1 MPGQQENFMGGKNR
15 EQREI
20 ARLEKASAFHNHK
33 YYFAIL
39 IVVLTIVY
47 IVDEL
52 TSSVRGAVDSFTICD
67 LFHTTFGTPEYD
79 KASGT
84 LGLVTTACYLI
95 YLVSP
100 FYKSLADKY
109 GRRLFL
115 IINTLG
121 MGVGMLVSVLSRNIA
136 LYLAGVVIMTFFTPN
151 DVQVIY
157 LMECA
162 PKQHRGKLCSITK
175 GIALIS
181 VSLLGLGVKL
191 FVSRDDPS
199 TWRNVYI
206 IPIILAFVIG
216 IAAIFFVKET
226 PVFTQKRLAYLKAG
240 EAERKAMDE
249 AEKAAAEQENKNN
262 GVICAFRFIFRN
274 RQTRYI
280 AIVALLMAF
289 ATGYTGKY
297 QNMIEVGVAKGAITS
312 DGADLILMFYPL
324 INGIFTLF
332 GGFLTDTLGRK
343 RSALILG
350 LWAALGLGVF
360 AWGCSAELSPWITG
374 FAYGF
379 SIAGLWSISDMIYF
393 VITSESSPTEIRA
406 SVVGSMQLLGMVGT
420 GLNMVYNNVV
430 TMIAGS
436 MNLPFVLTASYLP
449 LMAISLII
457 MMWKVKETKDVDLDN
472 VRADAL

>member
-1 MPGQQENFMGGKNR
+1 MNSKNR

-20 ARLEKASAFHNHK
+20 ARLEKAQKFHRAK
-33 YYFAIL
+33 YYFIIL
-39 IVVLTIVY
+39 MIVLTVVY

-52 TSSVRGAVDSFTICD
+52 ASNIRGTVASFTICD
-67 LFHTTFGTPEYD
+67 LFNTTFGTPEYD

-84 LGLVTTACYLI
+84 LDLVTTACYLI

-100 FYKSLADKY
+100 FYKALADKY

-121 MGVGMLVSVLSRNIA
+121 MGVGMLISIISHNIA
-136 LYLAGVVIMTFFTPN
+136 LYLVGVVLMTFFTPN

-162 PKQHRGKLCSITK
+162 PKQHRAKLCSITK

-181 VSLLGLGVKL
+181 VSLLGLFVKL
-191 FVSRDDPS
+191 FVDRNEPG

-206 IPIILAFVIG
+206 IPIILAFAIG
-216 IAAIFFVKET
+216 IAAIFLVKET
-226 PVFTQKRLAYLKAG
+226 PVFTKKRLEYLKAND
-240 EAERKAMDE
+240 EERKALSAADKAE
-249 AEKAAAEQENKNN
+249 AEKEQSVSVPAAFK
-262 GVICAFRFIFRN
+262 FIFKN
-274 RQTRYI
+274 KQTRYI
-280 AIVALLMAF
+280 AIVAVLMAF
-289 ATGYTGKY
+289 ATGYTGKF
-297 QNMIEVGVAKGAITS
+297 QNMIEVGVARGAITTS
-312 DGADLILMFYPL
+312 GSETILMFYPL
-324 INGIFTLF
+324 INGVFTLI
-332 GGFLTDTLGRK
+332 GGFLTDALGRK
-343 RSALILG
+343 KSALILG

-360 AWGCSAELSPWITG
+360 AWGCSAELDPYITG

-393 VITSESSPTEIRA
+393 VITSESTPTQIRA

-420 GLNMVYNNVV
+420 GLNMVYNGVV
-430 TMIAGS
+430 TLIAGS
-436 MNLPFVLTASYLP
+436 MNLPFVLTVSYLP
-449 LMAISLII
+449 LMAVSLLI

-472 VRADAL
+472 VVI

>member
-1 MPGQQENFMGGKNR
+1 MNSKNR

-20 ARLEKASAFHNHK
+20 ARLEKAQKFHRAK
-33 YYFAIL
+33 YYFIIL
-39 IVVLTIVY
+39 IIVLTVVY

-52 TSSVRGAVDSFTICD
+52 ASNIRGTVASFTICD
-67 LFHTTFGTPEYD
+67 LFNTTFGTPEYD

-84 LGLVTTACYLI
+84 LDLVTTACYLI

-100 FYKSLADKY
+100 FYKALADKY

-121 MGVGMLVSVLSRNIA
+121 MGVGMLISIISHNIA
-136 LYLAGVVIMTFFTPN
+136 LYLVGVVLMTFFTPN

-162 PKQHRGKLCSITK
+162 PKQHRAKLCSITK

-181 VSLLGLGVKL
+181 VSLLGLFVKL
-191 FVSRDDPS
+191 FVDRNEPG

-206 IPIILAFVIG
+206 IPIILAFAIG
-216 IAAIFFVKET
+216 IAAIFLVKET
-226 PVFTQKRLAYLKAG
+226 PVFTKKRLEYLKAND
-240 EAERKAMDE
+240 EERKALSAADKAE
-249 AEKAAAEQENKNN
+249 AEKEQSVSVPAAFK
-262 GVICAFRFIFRN
+262 FIFKN
-274 RQTRYI
+274 KQTRYI
-280 AIVALLMAF
+280 AIVAVLMAF
-289 ATGYTGKY
+289 ATGYTGKF
-297 QNMIEVGVAKGAITS
+297 QNMIEVGVARGAITTS
-312 DGADLILMFYPL
+312 GSETILMFYPL
-324 INGIFTLF
+324 INGVFTLI
-332 GGFLTDTLGRK
+332 GGFLTDALGRK
-343 RSALILG
+343 KSALILG

-360 AWGCSAELSPWITG
+360 AWGCSAELDPYITG

-393 VITSESSPTEIRA
+393 VITSESTPTQIRA

-420 GLNMVYNNVV
+420 GLNMVYNGVV
-430 TMIAGS
+430 TLIAGS
-436 MNLPFVLTASYLP
+436 MNLPFVLTVSYLP
-449 LMAISLII
+449 LMAISLLI

-472 VRADAL
+472 VVI

>member
-1 MPGQQENFMGGKNR
+1 MKKINR

-20 ARLEKASAFHNHK
+20 AKLEKAEKFHNAK
-33 YYFAIL
+33 YYFIIL
-39 IVVLTIVY
+39 VVVLTIVY

-52 TSSVRGAVDSFTICD
+52 ASNVRGTVSSFTICD
-67 LFHTTFGTPEYD
+67 LFNTTFGSPEYD

-84 LGLVTTACYLI
+84 LDLVTMAGYLI

-100 FYKSLADKY
+100 FYKTLADKY

-121 MGVGMLVSVLSRNIA
+121 MGVGMLVSIISHNIP
-136 LYLAGVVIMTFFTPN
+136 LYILGTVIMTFFTPN

-162 PKQHRGKLCSITK
+162 PKQHRAKLCSITK

-181 VSLLGLGVKL
+181 VSLLGLFVKM
-191 FVSRDDPS
+191 FVDRDNPG

-216 IAAIFFVKET
+216 IAAIFLVKET
-226 PVFTQKRLAYLKAG
+226 PVFTKKRLEYLKASD
-240 EAERKAMDE
+240 EERKAKAA
-249 AEKAAAEQENKNN
+249 AEKAAAEKEQSVSVL
-262 GVICAFRFIFRN
+262 GAFKYIFSN

-280 AIVALLMAF
+280 AIVAVLMAIS
-289 ATGYTGKY
+289 TGYTGKF
-297 QNMIEVGVAKGAITS
+297 QNMIEVGVAKGAIS
-312 DGADLILMFYPL
+312 ASGSEIILMFYPL

-332 GGFLTDTLGRK
+332 GGFLTDALGRK
-343 RSALILG
+343 KSALILG
-350 LWAALGLGVF
+350 LWAALGLGAF
-360 AWGCSAELSPWITG
+360 AVGCSMDLNPYVTG

-393 VITSESSPTEIRA
+393 VITSESTPTEIRA
-406 SVVGSMQLLGMVGT
+406 SVVGSMQLLGMFGT
-420 GLNMVYNNVV
+420 GLNMAYNAVV
-430 TMIAGS
+430 TMMAGS
-436 MNLPFVLTASYLP
+436 MNLPFVLTVSYLP
-449 LMAISLII
+449 LMAVSLII

-472 VRADAL
+472 VQVNAL

>member
-1 MPGQQENFMGGKNR
+1 MNSKSR

-20 ARLEKASAFHNHK
+20 ARLEKAQKFHRAKN
-33 YYFAIL
+33 YFIIL

-52 TSSVRGAVDSFTICD
+52 ASNIRGTVASFTICD
-67 LFHTTFGTPEYD
+67 LFNTTFGTPEYD

-84 LGLVTTACYLI
+84 LDLVTTACYLI

-100 FYKSLADKY
+100 FYKALADKY

-121 MGVGMLVSVLSRNIA
+121 MGVGMLISIISHNIA
-136 LYLAGVVIMTFFTPN
+136 LYLVGVVLMTFFTPN

-162 PKQHRGKLCSITK
+162 PKQHRAKLCSITK

-181 VSLLGLGVKL
+181 VSLLGLFVKL
-191 FVSRDDPS
+191 FVDRNEPG

-206 IPIILAFVIG
+206 IPIILAFAIG
-216 IAAIFFVKET
+216 IAAIFLVKET
-226 PVFTQKRLAYLKAG
+226 PVFTKKRLEYLKAND
-240 EAERKAMDE
+240 EERKALSAADKAE
-249 AEKAAAEQENKNN
+249 AEKEQSVSVPAAFK
-262 GVICAFRFIFRN
+262 FIFKN
-274 RQTRYI
+274 KQTRYI
-280 AIVALLMAF
+280 AIVAVLMAF
-289 ATGYTGKY
+289 ATGYTGKF
-297 QNMIEVGVAKGAITS
+297 QNMIEVGVARGAITTS
-312 DGADLILMFYPL
+312 GSETILMFYPL
-324 INGIFTLF
+324 INGVFTLI
-332 GGFLTDTLGRK
+332 GGFLTDALGRK
-343 RSALILG
+343 KSALILG

-360 AWGCSAELSPWITG
+360 AWGCSAELDPYITG

-393 VITSESSPTEIRA
+393 VITSESTPTQIRA

-420 GLNMVYNNVV
+420 GLNMVYNGVV
-430 TMIAGS
+430 TLIAGS
-436 MNLPFVLTASYLP
+436 MNLPFVLTISYLP
-449 LMAISLII
+449 LMAISLLI

-472 VRADAL
+472 IVISE

>member
-1 MPGQQENFMGGKNR
+1 MEKTNR
-15 EQREI
+15 ELREI
-20 ARLEKASAFHNHK
+20 ARLEKEQKFHNAK
-33 YYFAIL
+33 NYFIIL
-39 IVVLTIVY
+39 VIVLTIVY

-52 TSSVRGAVDSFTICD
+52 ASNVRGTVSSFTICD
-67 LFHTTFGTPEYD
+67 LFNTTFGSPEYD

-84 LGLVTTACYLI
+84 LDLVTMAGYLI

-121 MGVGMLVSVLSRNIA
+121 MGVGMLVSIISHNIP
-136 LYLAGVVIMTFFTPN
+136 LYILGTVIMTFFTPN

-157 LMECA
+157 IMECA
-162 PKQHRGKLCSITK
+162 PKQHRAKLCSITK

-181 VSLLGLGVKL
+181 VSLLGLLVKM
-191 FVSRDDPS
+191 FVDRDNPG
-199 TWRNVYI
+199 TWRYVYLA
-206 IPIILAFVIG
+206 PTILAFVIG
-216 IAAIFFVKET
+216 LLAIFLVRET
-226 PVFTQKRLAYLKAG
+226 PVFTKQRLEYLKSS
-240 EAERKAMDE
+240 EEERRAKDA
-249 AEKAAAEQENKNN
+249 AQKAAQENEQNVSVM
-262 GVICAFRFIFRN
+262 GAFKYIFSN
-274 RQTRYI
+274 KQTRFI
-280 AIVALLMAF
+280 AIVAILMAIS
-289 ATGYTGKY
+289 TGYTGKF
-297 QNMIEVGVAKGAITS
+297 QNMIEVGVAKGAITES
-312 DGADLILMFYPL
+312 GSEIILMFYPL

-332 GGFLTDTLGRK
+332 GGFLTDALGRK
-343 RSALILG
+343 KSALILG

-360 AWGCSAELSPWITG
+360 AWGCSAELDPYITG

-393 VITSESSPTEIRA
+393 VITSESTPTGIRA
-406 SVVGSMQLLGMVGT
+406 SVVGSMQLLGMFGT
-420 GLNMVYNNVV
+420 GLNMAYNALV

-436 MNLPFVLTASYLP
+436 MNLPFVLTVSYLP

-472 VRADAL
+472 VQVNAL

>member
-1 MPGQQENFMGGKNR
+1 MNQTNR

-20 ARLEKASAFHNHK
+20 AKLEKAEKFHNAK
-33 YYFAIL
+33 NYFIIL
-39 IVVLTIVY
+39 IIVLTIVY

-52 TSSVRGAVDSFTICD
+52 ASNVRGTVSSFTICD
-67 LFHTTFGTPEYD
+67 LFHTTFGSPEYD

-84 LGLVTTACYLI
+84 LDLVTMAGYLI
-95 YLVSP
+95 YLISP

-121 MGVGMLVSVLSRNIA
+121 MGVGMLVSIISHNIP
-136 LYLAGVVIMTFFTPN
+136 LYILGTVIMTFFTPN

-162 PKQHRGKLCSITK
+162 PKQHRAKLCSITK

-181 VSLLGLGVKL
+181 VSLLGFLVKI
-191 FVSRDDPS
+191 FVDRDNPG
-199 TWRNVYI
+199 TWRYVYA
-206 IPIILAFVIG
+206 IPIILAFSIG
-216 IAAIFFVKET
+216 ILAIFLVKET
-226 PVFTQKRLAYLKAG
+226 PVFTKQRLEYLRAG
-240 EAERKAMDE
+240 EEERKA
-249 AEKAAAEQENKNN
+249 KAAAKKAAEEKEQSVSVM
-262 GVICAFRFIFRN
+262 GAFKYIFTT
-274 RQTRYI
+274 RQTRFI
-280 AIVALLMAF
+280 AIVAILMAIS
-289 ATGYTGKY
+289 TGYTGKF
-297 QNMIEVGVAKGAITS
+297 QNMIEVGVAKGAITES
-312 DGADLILMFYPL
+312 GSEIILMFYPL

-332 GGFLTDTLGRK
+332 GGFLTDALGRK
-343 RSALILG
+343 KSALILG

-360 AWGCSAELSPWITG
+360 AWGCSAELDPYITG

-393 VITSESSPTEIRA
+393 VITSESTPTEIRA
-406 SVVGSMQLLGMVGT
+406 SVVGSMQLLGMFGT
-420 GLNMVYNNVV
+420 GLNMAYNAVV

-436 MNLPFVLTASYLP
+436 MNLPFVLTVSYLP
-449 LMAISLII
+449 LMAVSLII

-472 VRADAL
+472 VQASAL

>member
-1 MPGQQENFMGGKNR
+1 MGVKTK
-15 EQREI
+15 EQKEI
-20 ARLEKASAFHNHK
+20 EQLEKAQSFHKSKN
-33 YYFAIL
+33 YFIIL

-52 TSSVRGAVDSFTICD
+52 ASNVRGTVDSFTICD
-67 LFHTTFGTPEYD
+67 LFNTTFGTPEYD

-121 MGVGMLVSVLSRNIA
+121 MGVGMLVSIISHNIG
-136 LYLAGVVIMTFFTPN
+136 LYLVGVVIMTFFTPN

-157 LMECA
+157 IMECA
-162 PKQHRGKLCSITK
+162 PKQHRAKLCSITK

-181 VSLLGLGVKL
+181 VSLLGLFVKL
-191 FVSRDDPS
+191 FVDRNNPG

-216 IAAIFFVKET
+216 IAAIFLIRET
-226 PVFTQKRLAYLKAG
+226 PVFTKKRLEYLKLSA
-240 EAERKAMDE
+240 EERKAKD
-249 AEKAAAEQENKNN
+249 AAEQAEVSKESASVMN
-262 GVICAFRFIFRN
+262 AFKYIFKTK
-274 RQTRYI
+274 QTRYI
-280 AIVALLMAF
+280 AIVAVLMSF
-289 ATGYTGKY
+289 ATGYTGKF
-297 QNMIEVGVAKGAITS
+297 QNMIEVGVARNAITPAGS
-312 DGADLILMFYPL
+312 ETILMFYPI
-324 INGIFTLF
+324 INGIFTLI
-332 GGFLTDTLGRK
+332 GGFLTDALGRK
-343 RSALILG
+343 KSALILG

-360 AWGCSAELSPWITG
+360 AWGCSSELNPYITG

-379 SIAGLWSISDMIYF
+379 SIAGLWSISDMLFF
-393 VITSESSPTEIRA
+393 VITSESTPTGIRA
-406 SVVGSMQLLGMVGT
+406 SVVGSMQLLGMVGV

-430 TMIAGS
+430 TLMAGS
-436 MNLPFVLTASYLP
+436 MNLPFVLTVSYLP
-449 LMAISLII
+449 LMAISLLI
-457 MMWKVKETKDVDLDN
+457 MMWKVKETRDVDLDN
-472 VRADAL
+472 VEISG

>member
-1 MPGQQENFMGGKNR
+1 MNKTNR

-20 ARLEKASAFHNHK
+20 ARLEKAEKFHNAK
-33 YYFAIL
+33 NYFIIL

-52 TSSVRGAVDSFTICD
+52 ASNVRGTVSSFTICD
-67 LFHTTFGTPEYD
+67 LFHTTFGSPEYD

-84 LGLVTTACYLI
+84 LDLVTMAGYLI
-95 YLVSP
+95 YLISP

-121 MGVGMLVSVLSRNIA
+121 MGVGMLVSIISHNIP
-136 LYLAGVVIMTFFTPN
+136 LYILGTVIMTFFTPN

-162 PKQHRGKLCSITK
+162 PKQHRAKLCSITK

-181 VSLLGLGVKL
+181 VSLLGFLVKM
-191 FVSRDDPS
+191 FVDRDNPG
-199 TWRNVYI
+199 TWRYVYA
-206 IPIILAFVIG
+206 IPIILAFSIG
-216 IAAIFFVKET
+216 ILAIFLVRET
-226 PVFTQKRLAYLKAG
+226 PVFTKQRLEYLRAG
-240 EAERKAMDE
+240 EEERKA
-249 AEKAAAEQENKNN
+249 KAAAKKAAEEKEQSVSVM
-262 GVICAFRFIFRN
+262 GAFKYIFTT

-280 AIVALLMAF
+280 AFVAILMAIS
-289 ATGYTGKY
+289 TGYTGKF
-297 QNMIEVGVAKGAITS
+297 QNMIEVGVTKGAITES
-312 DGADLILMFYPL
+312 GSEIILMFYPL

-332 GGFLTDTLGRK
+332 GGFLTDALGRK
-343 RSALILG
+343 KSALILG

-360 AWGCSAELSPWITG
+360 AWGCSAELDPYITG

-393 VITSESSPTEIRA
+393 VITSESTPTEIRA
-406 SVVGSMQLLGMVGT
+406 SVVGSMQLLGMFGT
-420 GLNMVYNNVV
+420 GLNMAYNAVV

-436 MNLPFVLTASYLP
+436 MNLPFVLTVSYLP

-472 VRADAL
+472 VQVNAL

>member
-1 MPGQQENFMGGKNR
+1 MNKTNR

-20 ARLEKASAFHNHK
+20 ARLEKAEKFHNAK
-33 YYFAIL
+33 NYFIIL

-52 TSSVRGAVDSFTICD
+52 ASNVRGTVSSFTICD
-67 LFHTTFGTPEYD
+67 LFHTTFGSPEYD

-84 LGLVTTACYLI
+84 LDLVTMAGYLI
-95 YLVSP
+95 YLISP
-100 FYKSLADKY
+100 FYKTLADKY

-121 MGVGMLVSVLSRNIA
+121 MGVGMLVSIISHNIP
-136 LYLAGVVIMTFFTPN
+136 LYILGTVIMTFFTPN

-162 PKQHRGKLCSITK
+162 PKQHRAKLCSITK

-181 VSLLGLGVKL
+181 VSLLGFLVKM
-191 FVSRDDPS
+191 FVDRDNPG
-199 TWRNVYI
+199 TWRYVYA
-206 IPIILAFVIG
+206 IPIILAFSIG
-216 IAAIFFVKET
+216 ILAIFLVKET
-226 PVFTQKRLAYLKAG
+226 PVFTKQRLEYLRAG
-240 EAERKAMDE
+240 EEERKA
-249 AEKAAAEQENKNN
+249 KAAAKKAAEEKEQSVSVM
-262 GVICAFRFIFRN
+262 GAFKYIFTT

-280 AIVALLMAF
+280 AFVAILMAIS
-289 ATGYTGKY
+289 TGYTGKF
-297 QNMIEVGVAKGAITS
+297 QNMIEVGVAKGAITES
-312 DGADLILMFYPL
+312 GSEIILMFYPL

-332 GGFLTDTLGRK
+332 CGFLTDALGRK
-343 RSALILG
+343 KSALILG

-360 AWGCSAELSPWITG
+360 AWGCSAELDPYITG

-393 VITSESSPTEIRA
+393 VITSESTPTEIRA
-406 SVVGSMQLLGMVGT
+406 SVVGSMQLLGMFGT
-420 GLNMVYNNVV
+420 GLNMAYNAVV

-436 MNLPFVLTASYLP
+436 MNLPFVLTVSYLP

-472 VRADAL
+472 VQVNAL

>member
-1 MPGQQENFMGGKNR
+1 MNSKSR

-20 ARLEKASAFHNHK
+20 ARLEKAQKFHRAKN
-33 YYFAIL
+33 YFIIL
-39 IVVLTIVY
+39 IIVLTIVY

-52 TSSVRGAVDSFTICD
+52 ASNIRGTVASFTICD
-67 LFHTTFGTPEYD
+67 LFNTTFGTPEYD

-84 LGLVTTACYLI
+84 LDLVTTACYLI

-100 FYKSLADKY
+100 FYKALADKY

-121 MGVGMLVSVLSRNIA
+121 MGVGMLISIISHNIA
-136 LYLAGVVIMTFFTPN
+136 LYLVGVVLMTFFTPN

-162 PKQHRGKLCSITK
+162 PKQHRAKLCSITK

-181 VSLLGLGVKL
+181 VSLLGLFVKL
-191 FVSRDDPS
+191 FVDRNEPG

-206 IPIILAFVIG
+206 IPIILAFAIG
-216 IAAIFFVKET
+216 IAAIFLVKET
-226 PVFTQKRLAYLKAG
+226 PVFTKKRLEYLKAND
-240 EAERKAMDE
+240 EERKALSAADKAE
-249 AEKAAAEQENKNN
+249 AEKEQSVSVPAAFK
-262 GVICAFRFIFRN
+262 FIFKN
-274 RQTRYI
+274 KQTRYI
-280 AIVALLMAF
+280 AIVAVLMAF
-289 ATGYTGKY
+289 ATGYTGKF
-297 QNMIEVGVAKGAITS
+297 QNMIEVGVARGAITTS
-312 DGADLILMFYPL
+312 GSETILMFYPL
-324 INGIFTLF
+324 INGVFTLI
-332 GGFLTDTLGRK
+332 GGFLTDALGRK
-343 RSALILG
+343 KSALILG

-360 AWGCSAELSPWITG
+360 AWGCSAELDPYITG

-393 VITSESSPTEIRA
+393 VITSESTPTQIRA

-420 GLNMVYNNVV
+420 GLNMVYNGVV
-430 TMIAGS
+430 TLIAGS
-436 MNLPFVLTASYLP
+436 MNLPFVLTVSYLP
-449 LMAISLII
+449 LMAISLLI

-472 VRADAL
+472 VVISE

>member
-1 MPGQQENFMGGKNR
+1 MSIKNKIAR
-15 EQREI
+15 EEKEI
-20 ARLEKASAFHNHK
+20 AKLERAEKFHNAK
-33 YYFAIL
+33 NYFIIL
-39 IVVLTIVY
+39 VVVLTIVY

-52 TSSVRGAVDSFTICD
+52 ASNVRGTVSSFTICD
-67 LFHTTFGTPEYD
+67 LFNTTFGSPEYD

-84 LGLVTTACYLI
+84 LDLVTMAGYLI

-121 MGVGMLVSVLSRNIA
+121 MGVGMLVSIISHNIP
-136 LYLAGVVIMTFFTPN
+136 LYILGTVIMTFFTPN

-157 LMECA
+157 IMECA
-162 PKQHRGKLCSITK
+162 PKQHRAKLCSITK

-181 VSLLGLGVKL
+181 VSLLGLFVKMY
-191 FVSRDDPS
+191 VDRDNPG
-199 TWRNVYI
+199 TWRNVYV

-216 IAAIFFVKET
+216 LAAIFLIKET
-226 PVFTQKRLAYLKAG
+226 PVFTKKRLEYLRSS
-240 EAERKAMDE
+240 EEERKALAE
-249 AEKAAAEQENKNN
+249 AEKASAAGEQNVSVM
-262 GVICAFRFIFRN
+262 GAFRYIFKT

-280 AIVALLMAF
+280 AIVAILMAI
-289 ATGYTGKY
+289 ATGYTGKF
-297 QNMIEVGVAKGAITS
+297 QNMIEVGVAKGAITAGGS
-312 DGADLILMFYPL
+312 EIILMFYPL

-332 GGFLTDTLGRK
+332 GGFLTDALGRK

-360 AWGCSAELSPWITG
+360 AWGCSADINPYITG

-379 SIAGLWSISDMIYF
+379 SIAGLRSISDMIYF
-393 VITSESSPTEIRA
+393 VITSESTPTEIRA
-406 SVVGSMQLLGMVGT
+406 SVVGSMQLLGMFGT
-420 GLNMVYNNVV
+420 GLNMLYNALV

-472 VRADAL
+472 VQADAL